1 MRKVLCLSVLLT
13 SLSFAGIS
21 GVHADP
27 VAQCNASKH
36 KPISEIKVA
45 WGTSYASAYNQLKR
59 QYGSKARVV
68 KKSDEEIEIS
78 FRSSQRQIFDLM
90 SYKFTLGKL
99 TFVGISYSD
108 SFQRKM
114 GGILD
119 AWKLL
124 AKKLI
129 DRYSEK
135 ADDVTHEGGQV
146 VASWTSQPVVTE
158 LFGKD
163 PNVIFL
169 KTACKPLKDD
179 LEAKVR
185 NSVNVGF

>member
-1 MRKVLCLSVLLT
+1 MRKVLCLSILLT

-21 GVHADP
+21 GALADP

-45 WGTSYASAYNQLKR
+45 WGTSYNSAYRQLKK
-59 QYGSKARVV
+59 QYGSKARIL
-68 KKSDEEIEIS
+68 KKSDAEIEVN
-78 FRSSQRQIFDLM
+78 FHYNKRSLFDFM
-90 SYKFTLGKL
+90 TYKFTASKL
-99 TFVGISYSD
+99 TFVGISYSND
-108 SFQRKM
+108 FQRKM

-129 DRYSEK
+129 DRYGEK
-135 ADDVTHEGGQV
+135 ADSVDHEGGKV
-146 VASWTSQPVVTE
+146 TASWGSQPVRTE

-169 KTACKPLKDD
+169 KTECTPLKDQ
-179 LEAKVR
+179 LEAKLR
-185 NSVNVGF
+185 ESVNVGF

>member
-27 VAQCNASKH
+27 LAQCKASTH
-36 KPISEIKVA
+36 KPISEIKIA
-45 WGTSYASAYNQLKR
+45 WGTSYDSAYGQLKR
-59 QYGSKARVV
+59 QYGSKARIL
-68 KKSDEEIEIS
+68 KKSDEEIEVNFHS
-78 FRSSQRQIFDLM
+78 RHRQIFDFM
-90 SYKFTLGKL
+90 TYKFVTGKL
-99 TFVGISYSD
+99 TFVGISYSNG
-108 SFQRKM
+108 FQRKV

-129 DRYSEK
+129 DRYGEK
-135 ADDVTHEGGQV
+135 ADDVSMKDDT
-146 VASWTSQPVVTE
+146 AIATWSAQPIYTE

-163 PNVIFL
+163 PNVLFL
-169 KTACKPLKDD
+169 KTSCKPLQDQ
-179 LEAKVR
+179 LEAKAR
-185 NSVNVGF
+185 ESVNVGF